1 MGFGNRLRIHGNN
14 QTLQCVTIK
23 MKRDGQKHRGRQQ
36 AFKRE
41 VMHPT
46 RPHENVSHLSYF
58 RMP

>member
-1 MGFGNRLRIHGNN
+1 
-14 QTLQCVTIK
+14 

-58 RMP
+58 RVP